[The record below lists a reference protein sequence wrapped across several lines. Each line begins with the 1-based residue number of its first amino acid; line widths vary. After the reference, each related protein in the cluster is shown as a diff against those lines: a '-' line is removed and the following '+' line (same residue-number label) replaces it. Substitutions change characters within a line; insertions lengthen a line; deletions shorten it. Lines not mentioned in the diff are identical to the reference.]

1 MKAKLLNYLH
11 TILTNPKDGM
21 LYKVFMT
28 QWFIPTKGDWIIQI
42 KKDLQDFDISEDFEL
57 IASKSKLAYKAS
69 IKAKAKVYA
78 IKILNMN
85 KSRYKKLD
93 KLEYVELKTRNYLI
107 AKNLNLDQKR
117 LIFKYRTRMAD
128 YGENFRAGRE
138 MVICPLCK
146 IHLDS
151 QFLGATAP
159 LR

>member
-1 MKAKLLNYLH
+1 M
-11 TILTNPKDGM
+11 
-21 LYKVFMT
+21 
-28 QWFIPTKGDWIIQI
+28 
-42 KKDLQDFDISEDFEL
+42 
-57 IASKSKLAYKAS
+57 
-69 IKAKAKVYA
+69 YA

-117 LIFKYRTRMAD
+117 LIFKYRTRTAD

-138 MVICPLCK
+138 MVICPLCQ

-151 QFLGATAP
+151 QFLCLECPVIKKEVKEAHQIEDIYSDQISLKTVEVLQRIEAIRRGK
-159 LR
+159 LRS